1 MTKLLHYWIVRTKQY
16 EGINT
21 LYQFK
26 TWISLI
32 FLQSRGYEHGSI
44 AVSTN
49 LSFEKWLQIFGT
61 PELTAALI
69 DRFTHRCRIF
79 TFEGK
84 SARLSEAQRRKK

>member
-32 FLQSRGYEHGSI
+32 FLQSRDTDSNVKNWEGIQDVARNLNDIISKPE
-44 AVSTN
+44 VSKY
-49 LSFEKWLQIFGT
+49 LEKPFMLV
-61 PELTAALI
+61 P
-69 DRFTHRCRIF
+69 
-79 TFEGK
+79 
-84 SARLSEAQRRKK
+84 

>member
-32 FLQSRGYEHGSI
+32 FLQSRVYSNYLI
-44 AVSTN
+44 KYLTIRQKN
-49 LSFEKWLQIFGT
+49 LYTIDKGAGQIFVY
-61 PELTAALI
+61 LNLN
-69 DRFTHRCRIF
+69 
-79 TFEGK
+79 
-84 SARLSEAQRRKK
+84 RL